1 MDPLKTQY
9 NPLKTLLGPPDF
21 GVRGLWLS
29 ERCHPRWRRVLTR
42 RGGGGRGDSGRRRR
56 GGGRYGAG
64 AARRWRRSS
73 PPPPGGR
80 CGCSGTR
87 RRPVAGGQGLSRP
100 LISPEVAGVM
110 KGSRGSHGTLVDP
123 LKTQYNPL
131 KSLLGPPILAWGR
144 ISARGLDSQVISI
157 EEMLLH
163 VRWSL
168 VAPPAALGGLRPVS
182 VTPSPK

>member
-42 RGGGGRGDSGRRRR
+42 RGGGGRGDSGRRWR

-64 AARRWRRSS
+64 AAWRWRRSS
-73 PPPPGGR
+73 PPPPDGR

-110 KGSRGSHGTLVDP
+110 KGSRGVPWDPRGPSQDPVQPAEKPSGTPYFGV
-123 LKTQYNPL
+123 
-131 KSLLGPPILAWGR
+131 GPHQHAGWTAR
-144 ISARGLDSQVISI
+144 SSASRRCCFMYVG
-157 EEMLLH
+157 
-163 VRWSL
+163 
-168 VAPPAALGGLRPVS
+168 ALWHHQRL
-182 VTPSPK
+182 

>member
-1 MDPLKTQY
+1 VDPLKTQY

-110 KGSRGSHGTLVDP
+110 KGSRGVPWDPRGPSQDPVQPAEKPSGTPYFGV
-123 LKTQYNPL
+123 
-131 KSLLGPPILAWGR
+131 GPHQCTRAGQPGHQH
-144 ISARGLDSQVISI
+144 RGD
-157 EEMLLH
+157 
-163 VRWSL
+163 
-168 VAPPAALGGLRPVS
+168 AASCTLEPCGTTSGFRRP
-182 VTPSPK
+182 